1 MTQIELKKEIEN
13 TRENLNA
20 AIAGNMT
27 ESAILDISRVL
38 DSLIEEYLSEN
49 ISPDGTGKKSFLV
62 CRPVPAQDPR
72 RDL

>member
-27 ESAILDISRVL
+27 KSAILDISRVL
-38 DSLIEEYLSEN
+38 DSMREEYLSEN
-49 ISPDGTGKKSFLV
+49 ISLDGTGKKEFS
-62 CRPVPAQDPR
+62 CM
-72 RDL
+72 

>member
-49 ISPDGTGKKSFLV
+49 VSPDGTGKKEFS
-62 CRPVPAQDPR
+62 CM
-72 RDL
+72 

>member
-1 MTQIELKKEIEN
+1 MTQIELKKEIEH

-49 ISPDGTGKKSFLV
+49 ISPDGT
-62 CRPVPAQDPR
+62 
-72 RDL
+72 

>member
-38 DSLIEEYLSEN
+38 DSLIEEYLNEN
-49 ISPDGTGKKSFLV
+49 ISSERSGEKEFSCMGTCPGIGF
-62 CRPVPAQDPR
+62 
-72 RDL
+72 

>member
-20 AIAGNMT
+20 AIAGNMK

-49 ISPDGTGKKSFLV
+49 ISPDGTGKKEFS
-62 CRPVPAQDPR
+62 CM
-72 RDL
+72 

>member
-49 ISPDGTGKKSFLV
+49 ISPDGAGKKEFS
-62 CRPVPAQDPR
+62 CM
-72 RDL
+72 

>member
-49 ISPDGTGKKSFLV
+49 ISPDGT
-62 CRPVPAQDPR
+62 
-72 RDL
+72 

>member
-13 TRENLNA
+13 TRENRYTYR
-20 AIAGNMT
+20 AGNMT

-49 ISPDGTGKKSFLV
+49 ISPDGTGKKEFS
-62 CRPVPAQDPR
+62 CM
-72 RDL
+72 